1 MRTRLLIA
9 FGRWEAFLFVL
20 LIATLAVGQART
32 PQLLSLSNLSVAT
45 AAYMEKAVI
54 AIPMTMIILMGDID
68 LSVGS
73 VLGLGSCVFGLLIA
87 DSWPLWPA
95 IIAVLLLGAAAGLV
109 NGLFITLLKLPS
121 LVVTLG
127 TLALYRGLATVS
139 LGDRG
144 VATFPSFVATFGYDD
159 IPRTSIP
166 WPVLVFVALFVPA
179 LVFLHGTRTGRGIY
193 AVGNNAITSKYSG
206 IQVDRLRVAM
216 FVLAGLFS
224 ALAGL
229 MLTARLGSA
238 RSDNGLG
245 YELEVITA
253 VLLGGVSIFGGKGSL
268 LGVLLALLLLD
279 TTESSLSLSGVSS
292 NVQQVVLGGLL
303 IASVLLTT
311 GSKRVRDMLT
321 QRARTR
327 SALASSQE
335 L

>member
-1 MRTRLLIA
+1 MRAKLVATL
-9 FGRWEAFLFVL
+9 GRWETFLLLL
-20 LIATLAVGQART
+20 LIVVLAVGQART
-32 PQLLSLSNLSVAT
+32 PQLLSLSNISIST

-73 VLGLGSCVFGLLIA
+73 VLGLASCVFGLLI
-87 DSWPLWPA
+87 SGGWSLWPA
-95 IIAVLLLGAAAGLV
+95 VAAVLLLGAAAGAI
-109 NGLFITLLKLPS
+109 NGMIITGLKLPS

-127 TLALYRGLATVS
+127 TLALYRGLANIS
-139 LGDRG
+139 LSGRG
-144 VATFPSFVATFGYDD
+144 VAKFPSIVTTFGYQN
-159 IPRTSIP
+159 IPGTSLP
-166 WPVLVFVALFVPA
+166 WPVLVFLVLFIPA
-179 LVFLHGTRTGRGIY
+179 MIFLHTSRTGRGIY
-193 AVGNNAITSKYSG
+193 AAGSNAVTSRYSG
-206 IQVDRLRVAM
+206 IRVDRVRIGL

-238 RSDNGLG
+238 RADNGLG
-245 YELEVITA
+245 FELEVITA

-279 TTESSLSLSGVSS
+279 TIESSLSLSGVSS
-292 NVQQVVLGGLL
+292 NVQQVVLGALL

-311 GSKRVRDMLT
+311 GSRRVRDALK

-327 SALASSQE
+327 SALVAAKE

>member
-1 MRTRLLIA
+1 MRERLLIA
-9 FGRWEAFLFVL
+9 VGRWEAFLLVL

-32 PQLLSLSNLSVAT
+32 PELLSLSNISVAT

-73 VLGLGSCVFGLLIA
+73 VLGLGSSVFGLLIT
-87 DSWPLWPA
+87 DGWPLWPA
-95 IIAVLLLGAAAGLV
+95 VVAVLLLGAGAGLV
-109 NGLFITLLKLPS
+109 NGLFITRLKLPS

-127 TLALYRGLATVS
+127 TLALYRGLASVS

-144 VATFPSFVATFGYDD
+144 VATFPSFVTTFGNDD
-159 IPRTSIP
+159 IPGTSIP
-166 WPVLVFVALFVPA
+166 WPVLVFVVLFLPA
-179 LVFLHGTRTGRGIY
+179 LIFLHAARPGRGIY
-193 AVGNNAITSKYSG
+193 AIGTNAITSKYSG
-206 IQVDRLRVAM
+206 IQVHRLRVAM

-279 TTESSLSLSGVSS
+279 TIESSLSLSGVSS
-292 NVQQVVLGGLL
+292 NVQQVVVGALL

-311 GSKRVRDMLT
+311 GSRRFRDALK
-321 QRARTR
+321 QWARRR
-327 SALASSQE
+327 SALASSE
-335 L
+335 GL

>member
-1 MRTRLLIA
+1 MRERLLST
-9 FGRWEAFLFVL
+9 FGRWETFLLVL
-20 LIATLAVGQART
+20 LIATVIVGQART
-32 PQLLSLSNLSVAT
+32 PQLLSLSNISVST

-73 VLGLGSCVFGLLIA
+73 VLGLGSCIFGLLI
-87 DSWPLWPA
+87 SGGWPLWPA
-95 IIAVLLLGAAAGLV
+95 IVVVLVLGAAAGLV
-109 NGLFITLLKLPS
+109 NGLLVTQLKLPS

-127 TLALYRGLATVS
+127 TLALYRGLASVS

-144 VATFPSFVATFGYDD
+144 VAIFPSFVTTFGNAY
-159 IPRTSIP
+159 IPGTSIP
-166 WPVLVFVALFVPA
+166 WPVLVFVVLFLPA
-179 LVFLHGTRTGRGIY
+179 LVFLHATRTGRGIY
-193 AVGNNAITSKYSG
+193 AIGSNAVTSKYSG
-206 IQVDRLRVAM
+206 IRVDRLRVAM
-216 FVLAGLFS
+216 FILAGLFS

-245 YELEVITA
+245 FELEVVTA

-279 TTESSLSLSGVSS
+279 TIESSLSLSGVSS
-292 NVQQVVLGGLL
+292 NVQQVVVGALL
-303 IASVLLTT
+303 IASVLLST
-311 GSKRVRDMLT
+311 GSKRVRDVLK

-327 SALASSQE
+327 AALVPSEE